1 MTYRIAFPILTLLI
15 AAGCSGRDAT
25 GPVAKTTSPSASAA
39 VSASRNAGGDNGG
52 GNSRRSGALHVTK
65 ECSQYTRLAG
75 GFCTIT
81 SSNFKAIKVGTR
93 VIYAVASGPTVLDRD
108 VTLDPPGPGN
118 SVAFGHVVLD
128 LASGQGVVTISGGT
142 GKFTWF
148 HASVVV
154 SRLIRPN
161 WAWDGTYSFSHEGDT
176 DDRD

>member
-65 ECSQYTRLAG
+65 EGSQYTRLAG

-81 SSNFKAIKVGTR
+81 SANLKAIKVGTR
-93 VIYAVASGPTVLDRD
+93 VSYSVGSGASVLGRVGALVPAVPA
-108 VTLDPPGPGN
+108 N
-118 SVAFGHVVLD
+118 S
-128 LASGQGVVTISGGT
+128 GVVVHVG
-142 GKFTWF
+142 
-148 HASVVV
+148 
-154 SRLIRPN
+154 R
-161 WAWDGTYSFSHEGDT
+161 
-176 DDRD
+176 DR

>member
-1 MTYRIAFPILTLLI
+1 MTYRIAFPILALLVTG
-15 AAGCSGRDAT
+15 GCSGRDAT

-81 SSNFKAIKVGTR
+81 SSNLKAIKVGTR
-93 VIYAVASGPTVLDRD
+93 VIYAIETAPTVLASD

-118 SVAFGHVVLD
+118 NIA
-128 LASGQGVVTISGGT
+128 
-142 GKFTWF
+142 
-148 HASVVV
+148 
-154 SRLIRPN
+154 
-161 WAWDGTYSFSHEGDT
+161 
-176 DDRD
+176 